1 MIATNNHRQLA
12 PSLTNQQGGY
22 DHDHSH
28 PDFWQVG
35 VAKFLGFF
43 PLDTPEETMKTT
55 LCFAND
61 LPSTP
66 PTQPL
71 IFNTLSNFATPPW
84 PERSRR
90 PPTPERPTQK
100 EELRHILLGS
110 PGAIRQ
116 TIYLLHSLNYAEPV
130 LWSPI
135 MAVGGQLIIT
145 PEQGEAMSLL
155 RRSL

>member
-1 MIATNNHRQLA
+1 
-12 PSLTNQQGGY
+12 
-22 DHDHSH
+22 
-28 PDFWQVG
+28 
-35 VAKFLGFF
+35 
-43 PLDTPEETMKTT
+43 MKTT
-55 LCFAND
+55 ICFAND

-66 PTQPL
+66 LRQPL
-71 IFNTLSNFATPPW
+71 VSNALSNFAILPW

-90 PPTPERPTQK
+90 PTTPERPTQK

-110 PGAIRQ
+110 PGAIQQ

-135 MAVGGQLIIT
+135 VAVGGQLIVT